1 MQDSGGADTCGW
13 AMPIT
18 SAVAILFSCFDWGTG
33 SLGPLAIGR
42 ARGPL
47 VTKHGLTLSWHCKGT
62 NPKKEKFR
70 PWVIRLTGFGD
81 YSLPPQNFDAGFSE
95 SKRQVRVL
103 QIQGQPTSG
112 EQNQG

>member
-33 SLGPLAIGR
+33 TRSLGHWTGSRPFGH
-42 ARGPL
+42 
-47 VTKHGLTLSWHCKGT
+47 KSGLTLSCHCKGT

-70 PWVIRLTGFGD
+70 PWVIRLTGSGD
-81 YSLPPQNFDAGFSE
+81 YKLPSQKFDAGFSE
-95 SKRQVRVL
+95 RKRQVRVL

-112 EQNQG
+112 VQNQG